1 MCFLLVL
8 FNKIFNLTSCI
19 DSLYFTDLT
28 DGTTRGGVI
37 VKVVVH
43 VEEGVG
49 ELYLMLVF
57 YRSR

>member
-43 VEEGVG
+43 VEERCG
-49 ELYLMLVF
+49 
-57 YRSR
+57 